1 MINLKTFRFKIYEY
15 FYDEKVV
22 HFIENWIIPSLV
34 SKIIYP
40 VLFLKLILL
49 KKFLKLSKLYSWMY
63 VNHQLGST
71 SVCL

>member
-40 VLFLKLILL
+40 VLVKINFSKKILEI
-49 KKFLKLSKLYSWMY
+49 KH
-63 VNHQLGST
+63 VI
-71 SVCL
+71 